1 MRLNRRQLRRLIET
15 AIYEDNNSSDADKAK
30 YGSGPAGRLAR
41 AMPAGSKY
49 GIDFKDKKEIIS
61 AASALHTAMFGGL
74 IGLGTDE
81 ESIRNVFEALNK
93 NEEHLASLKSEYK
106 RIFQS
111 DLMKDLRSEM
121 SGKDIIDYIES
132 AFPGAMS

>member
-15 AIYEDNNSSDADKAK
+15 TIYEDNKSSDADKAK
-30 YGSGPAGRLAR
+30 YSSGMVGKMAR
-41 AMPAGSKY
+41 SRPG
-49 GIDFKDKKEIIS
+49 GINFKDKKEIIS